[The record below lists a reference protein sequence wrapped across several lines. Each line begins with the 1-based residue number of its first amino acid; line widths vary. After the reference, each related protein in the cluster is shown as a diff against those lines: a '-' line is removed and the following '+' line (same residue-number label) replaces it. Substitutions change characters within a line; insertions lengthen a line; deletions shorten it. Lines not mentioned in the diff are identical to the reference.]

1 MRSDTPKKGGF
12 QTTYETRWYGNDPER
27 QVEVTH
33 KCESDPA
40 NMLKGMEEFLFK
52 QANVINFGDKK
63 TLVDNLH
70 LAILAKDSFNHK
82 VFSSNLQVKKAE
94 NAKIQPSKTQK

>member
-1 MRSDTPKKGGF
+1 
-12 QTTYETRWYGNDPER
+12 
-27 QVEVTH
+27 
-33 KCESDPA
+33 
-40 NMLKGMEEFLFK
+40 MLKGMEEFLFK
-52 QANVINFGDKK
+52 QANVINFGEKK

-94 NAKIQPSKTQK
+94 NAKIQPAKTQKQLDSDRDCVSSFSDFDLN